1 MEIEESYRT
10 VRRKISCSCECQV
23 FWQVNHSVLFYAVYC
38 GDFLNTMPKCLSR
51 LPAFVFLRLKIQA
64 SRLEKVNSSLQLYQI
79 ALLCIATEN
88 RLRLKNWTILPRFAM
103 QYVHG
108 SQSVRRDALLRRFS
122 FSRILHKC
130 QLSAV
135 LFIELITSAV
145 LSLHQRTVIVQV
157 Q

>member
-1 MEIEESYRT
+1 
-10 VRRKISCSCECQV
+10 
-23 FWQVNHSVLFYAVYC
+23 
-38 GDFLNTMPKCLSR
+38 
-51 LPAFVFLRLKIQA
+51 
-64 SRLEKVNSSLQLYQI
+64 
-79 ALLCIATEN
+79 
-88 RLRLKNWTILPRFAM
+88 M